1 MLLQLLLFSYASI
14 SYEKNESHHQPCV
27 RHNTEYKKIIVKK
40 LNKNKLTSG
49 KYFLAR
55 MT

>member
-14 SYEKNESHHQPCV
+14 SEKNESHQQCLAIHDD
-27 RHNTEYKKIIVKK
+27 KKNIVKK

-49 KYFLAR
+49 KYFSR